1 MQRLFKLKKALKASS
16 MNSYAEFFRT
26 GRTVAKERALSNSEI
41 EILEKNGNRCS
52 DWSLVTVDTL
62 FTPDRIFG
70 SSFSG
75 RVHLPA
81 FYGTLLMPGD
91 VSAPTG
97 IYSSS
102 IHDCLIENSLIHHAS
117 LMSNIWVAQGAVVQ
131 NVGSLVA
138 NGKAHYQIAAE
149 ISVGNE
155 MGGRPVRIFPD
166 ITPDLVKMQL
176 FSKVDAETTKSFVSQ
191 MDAWRD
197 EVLVPYG
204 IIGKNAIVSNTNIV
218 RNAWIGEHVRI
229 DGAAKIRN
237 TVVLGSLE
245 EPTYIYDG
253 VILEN
258 SCVQEGVKIHS
269 TALVKDSVLMRR
281 AKIGNKAIVNSSI
294 VCPCVH
300 IDEAEVTHS
309 FVGPLTQMHHHS
321 LLIAALWPEG
331 HGNLGYG
338 ANVGSNHT
346 SRMPDQEIMPGLGM
360 FFGLGTNIKFPA
372 NFSESPYTVISTG
385 VTTSPQRLKFPFSL
399 ILPNNPRLNS
409 VDANL
414 NELRPGWCYGNNA
427 YSVAR
432 NAYKYAIR
440 GKGFV
445 SPEESQV
452 LSDKNATLVLD
463 ALRRLQVNP
472 IQEIYTEKDI
482 PGLGSNYLK
491 ESSRHQAEFIYKGFL
506 ERYLLT
512 KIFALAEA
520 DHTLLTLNPH
530 DVRKNFSGELF
541 KELLKEISL
550 PDSFSDLLKRFRIIE
565 KQWSEAVV
573 HGTDKDFARGRKIFD
588 DYDESHPIDQAFIDF
603 EKARFEDILRRTAVL
618 LKELKVEG

>member
-102 IHDCLIENSLIHHAS
+102 IHDCLIENSLIHHVS

-176 FSKVDAETTKSFVSQ
+176 FSKVDAETSKSFVSQ

-204 IIGKNAIVSNTNIV
+204 IVGKNAIVSNTNIV
-218 RNAWIGEHVRI
+218 RNSWIGEHVRI

-281 AKIGNKAIVNSSI
+281 TKIGNKAIVNSSI
-294 VCPCVH
+294 ICPCVH

-338 ANVGSNHT
+338 
-346 SRMPDQEIMPGLGM
+346 I
-360 FFGLGTNIKFPA
+360 
-372 NFSESPYTVISTG
+372 
-385 VTTSPQRLKFPFSL
+385 RL
-399 ILPNNPRLNS
+399 
-409 VDANL
+409 V
-414 NELRPGWCYGNNA
+414 
-427 YSVAR
+427 
-432 NAYKYAIR
+432 
-440 GKGFV
+440 
-445 SPEESQV
+445 
-452 LSDKNATLVLD
+452 
-463 ALRRLQVNP
+463 
-472 IQEIYTEKDI
+472 
-482 PGLGSNYLK
+482 
-491 ESSRHQAEFIYKGFL
+491 
-506 ERYLLT
+506 
-512 KIFALAEA
+512 
-520 DHTLLTLNPH
+520 
-530 DVRKNFSGELF
+530 
-541 KELLKEISL
+541 
-550 PDSFSDLLKRFRIIE
+550 
-565 KQWSEAVV
+565 
-573 HGTDKDFARGRKIFD
+573 
-588 DYDESHPIDQAFIDF
+588 
-603 EKARFEDILRRTAVL
+603 
-618 LKELKVEG
+618 

>member
-1 MQRLFKLKKALKASS
+1 
-16 MNSYAEFFRT
+16 MNSYAELFRT
-26 GRTVAKERALSNSEI
+26 GRAAAKERALSPQEI
-41 EILEKNGNRCS
+41 ETLEKNGNRSS

-62 FTPDRIFG
+62 FTPDRIYS

-97 IYSSS
+97 IYSSA
-102 IHDCLIENSLIHHAS
+102 IHDCWIENSLIHHAS
-117 LMSNIWVAQGAVVQ
+117 LMSNIWVSQGAVVQ

-138 NGKAHYQIAAE
+138 NGKSHYQIAAE
-149 ISVGNE
+149 ICVGNE

-166 ITPDLVKMQL
+166 ITPELVKMQL
-176 FSKVDAETTKSFVSQ
+176 FIKTDAETANAFVSQ
-191 MDAWRD
+191 MDSWRE
-197 EVLVPYG
+197 EVVVPYG
-204 IIGKNAIVSNTNIV
+204 IVGKNAIVANTNIV
-218 RNAWIGEHVRI
+218 RNSWIGEHVRI
-229 DGAAKIRN
+229 DGASKIRN

-258 SCVQEGVKIHS
+258 SCVQEGAKLHS

-281 AKIGNKAIVNSSI
+281 TKIGNKAIVNSSI
-294 VCPCVH
+294 ICPCVH

-321 LLIAALWPEG
+321 LLIAAIWPEG

-360 FFGLGTNIKFPA
+360 FFGLGSNIKFPA

-385 VTTSPQRLKFPFSL
+385 VTASPQRLKFPFSL
-399 ILPNNPRLNS
+399 ILPNNPRLHS
-409 VDANL
+409 VSPSL
-414 NELRPGWCYGNNA
+414 NELRPAWCYGKNA

-432 NAYKYAIR
+432 NAYKYSVR

-445 SPEESQV
+445 APEDSQI

-463 ALRRLQVNP
+463 ALRRLQSVQ
-472 IQEIYTEKDI
+472 IQELYTEAEI

-491 ESSRHQAEFIYKGFL
+491 ESSRHQAEIIYKGFL
-506 ERYLLT
+506 ERYMLM
-512 KIFALAEA
+512 KIFLAAETDHALLA
-520 DHTLLTLNPH
+520 LNPN
-530 DVRKNFSGELF
+530 DVRKNFPGDLF
-541 KELLKEISL
+541 KELIKDIPL
-550 PDSFSDLLKRFRIIE
+550 PDTFSDLIKRLRVIE

-573 HGTDKDFARGRKIFD
+573 HGTDKDFVRGRKIFD
-588 DYDESHPIDQAFIDF
+588 DYDESHPIDQAFIDW
-603 EKARFEDILRRTAVL
+603 EKARFEDFLRRSTVL